1 MALSTERKKELA
13 AEHGGSATNTGKSE
27 VQIAMLTERISS
39 MTEHL
44 RGQKNDKNTMLS
56 LIKLV
61 GQRRKLLNYLAKSE
75 INRYREI
82 IAKLKIRK

>member
-1 MALSTERKKELA
+1 MALTAERKKELA
-13 AEHGGSATNTGKSE
+13 LEHGGSATNTGKSE
-27 VQIAMLTERISS
+27 VQIAMLTERIAS

-44 RGQKNDKNTMLS
+44 KGQKNDKNTMLS

-61 GQRRKLLNYLAKSE
+61 GQRRKLLNYLAKSD
-75 INRYREI
+75 IGRYRDI